1 MVCVDALAVK
11 TLDVEAKLK
20 NYENKMKTVLDDT
33 LLFDHLCKILVHRRW
48 SVLMHLLRR
57 L

>member
-20 NYENKMKTVLDDT
+20 NSEDKMKTVLDHT
-33 LLFDHLCKILVHRRW
+33 LLFDHLFKILVRQRW
-48 SVLMHLLRR
+48 SVLMHLP
-57 L
+57 